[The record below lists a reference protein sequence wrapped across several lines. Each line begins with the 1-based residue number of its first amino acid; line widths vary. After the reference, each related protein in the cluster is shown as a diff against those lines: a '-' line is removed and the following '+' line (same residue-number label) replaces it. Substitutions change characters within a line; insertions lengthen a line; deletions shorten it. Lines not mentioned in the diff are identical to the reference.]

1 MSTLAVVTDS
11 YMGMFLPED
20 ISQRITL
27 FIGGKLE
34 FPFIRKE
41 ELMGTFFIFGK
52 NNGLYG
58 EEEILA
64 ATDLGKRAVA
74 HLTKSVRTF
83 HNSSNK
89 MDSNFTRENYTKRLL
104 QIAIELRDNTTD
116 TLFSLSQMNHRIA
129 GDPAILTDCF
139 AQHVACHQQDQ
150 FFETFQPLR
159 ENHLPV
165 SLRRKLEGRM
175 LLLGFNVKGSS
186 ALPYESPLAAF
197 LMWMKKFNT

>member
-1 MSTLAVVTDS
+1 MAVVTDS

-58 EEEILA
+58 DEEILA
-64 ATDLGKRAVA
+64 ATDLGKRTVA
-74 HLTKSVRTF
+74 HLTKTVRMF
-83 HNSSNK
+83 HNSPNK
-89 MDSNFTRENYTKRLL
+89 MDSNFTRENYTKRVL
-104 QIAIELRDNTTD
+104 QISIELGDNTTN
-116 TLFSLSQMNHRIA
+116 TRFSLSQMNKRIA

-150 FFETFQPLR
+150 FFEIFQPLR

-186 ALPYESPLAAF
+186 ALPYESTLAAF
-197 LMWMKKFNT
+197 LMWLKKFNS

>member
-116 TLFSLSQMNHRIA
+116 TLFSPSQMNHRIA

>member
-1 MSTLAVVTDS
+1 MTDS

-34 FPFIRKE
+34 FPFIKKE

-64 ATDLGKRAVA
+64 ATDLGKRTVA
-74 HLTKSVRTF
+74 HLTKTVRMF
-83 HNSSNK
+83 HNSPNK
-89 MDSNFTRENYTKRLL
+89 MDSNFTRENYTNRVL
-104 QIAIELRDNTTD
+104 QISIELRDNSTNSP
-116 TLFSLSQMNHRIA
+116 FSLSQMNNRIA
-129 GDPAILTDCF
+129 GDPNILIDCF
-139 AQHVACHQQDQ
+139 AQHIACHQQDQ
-150 FFETFQPLR
+150 FFEIFQPLR
-159 ENHLPV
+159 EYHLPV

-175 LLLGFNVKGSS
+175 ILLGFNVRGSS
-186 ALPYESPLAAF
+186 ALPYESTLAAF
-197 LMWMKKFNT
+197 FMWMKKFNS

>member
-1 MSTLAVVTDS
+1 MAVVTDS

-64 ATDLGKRAVA
+64 ATDLGKRTVA
-74 HLTKSVRTF
+74 HLTKTARMF
-83 HNSSNK
+83 HNSPNK
-89 MDSNFTRENYTKRLL
+89 MDSNFTRENYTKRVL
-104 QIAIELRDNTTD
+104 QISIELRDNTTN
-116 TLFSLSQMNHRIA
+116 TPFSLSQMNKRIA
-129 GDPAILTDCF
+129 GDPTILTDCF
-139 AQHVACHQQDQ
+139 AQHIACHQQDQ
-150 FFETFQPLR
+150 FFEIFQPLR

-186 ALPYESPLAAF
+186 ALPYESTLAAF
-197 LMWMKKFNT
+197 FMWMKKFNS

>member
-1 MSTLAVVTDS
+1 VSTLAVVTDS